1 MLARLRLKASAETVV
16 RRYSSIL
23 SNIPKKVKVVEVGP
37 RDGLQN
43 ERVLV
48 PTEAKISFIERLAAS
63 GLPVVEATSFVSPKW
78 VPQMRDHTEVM
89 QSIQKRPGTSYP
101 VLTPNL
107 KGYQQAVNAGAQE
120 VAIFGAASEGFSQ
133 KNINCSIDESIDRF
147 QDIMAAAAVDGVR
160 VRGYVS
166 CVVACPYDGPTD
178 PQVVARVSQ
187 KLFDMGCYEISLGD
201 TIGVGTPATMS
212 KMIDAVAEKV
222 DIENLA
228 VHCHD
233 TFGQG
238 LANILAALQMGVSVV
253 DSSVSHK
260 RWGTFT

>member
-1 MLARLRLKASAETVV
+1 MDCFVCFAASITPQPRLFVPFLFDVFYFHLNPK
-16 RRYSSIL
+16 L

-178 PQVVARVSQ
+178 PQVVARVCQSTKSNHKSITYRHSKPLQ
-187 KLFDMGCYEISLGD
+187 LVRSMFGMLVTGHECASHRCYHYTYFASWLR
-201 TIGVGTPATMS
+201 TGVT
-212 KMIDAVAEKV
+212 KV
-222 DIENLA
+222 
-228 VHCHD
+228 V
-233 TFGQG
+233 
-238 LANILAALQMGVSVV
+238 
-253 DSSVSHK
+253 
-260 RWGTFT
+260 